1 MAVVKLV
8 RYGIGRE
15 FMVFSRHIRR
25 KPGLPLCRHG
35 ARMCLISVIMTRP
48 PKSADLTALA
58 GFCRGVSRR
67 VPVLTRRRF
76 EPFKLSI
83 SKTFTFCHLKVLHLR
98 INDCICYDYTKKCIF
113 LTMRVNIYVQER
125 WFIGWKLLTLFK
137 HRGS

>member
-48 PKSADLTALA
+48 PKSADLTVLA
-58 GFCRGVSRR
+58 GCYRSVSRR
-67 VPVLTRRRF
+67 VPVLTRHRF
-76 EPFKLSI
+76 EPFKLNI
-83 SKTFTFCHLKVLHLR
+83 STSFTFCYLKVLHLR
-98 INDCICYDYTKKCIF
+98 INDCICYDYSKKCIF
-113 LTMRVNIYVQER
+113 FDNACEYLRPRTVV
-125 WFIGWKLLTLFK
+125 
-137 HRGS
+137 HRMETANAV